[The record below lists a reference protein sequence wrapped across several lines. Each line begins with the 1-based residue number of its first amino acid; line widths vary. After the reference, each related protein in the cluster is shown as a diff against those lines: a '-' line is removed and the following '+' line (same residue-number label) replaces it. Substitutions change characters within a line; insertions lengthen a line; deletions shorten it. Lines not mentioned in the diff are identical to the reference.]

1 MTFLFATHDF
11 NLKERY
17 TLKNSQAKDLF
28 QLQTE
33 LIDMKVAMVVSKA
46 IDRAITQLSDL
57 LHNEIQGMRNE
68 MNVRFSSIEDRLLSI
83 DTHLSFIDH
92 RLVAVEAKLKNVTHT
107 EIRTRFLDYTCNATL
122 AIIGGAVMYAMI
134 SLPALIK

>member
-1 MTFLFATHDF
+1 M
-11 NLKERY
+11 
-17 TLKNSQAKDLF
+17 KNSQTKDLF

-33 LIDMKVAMVVSKA
+33 LIDMKVDMVVSRA

-68 MNVRFSSIEDRLLSI
+68 MHVRFSSIDDRLSSI
-83 DTHLSFIDH
+83 DTRLSFIEH
-92 RLVAVEAKLKNVTHT
+92 RLIAVDTRLAITNVIHAG
-107 EIRTRFLDYTCNATL
+107 IRTRFLDYACNVTL

>member
-17 TLKNSQAKDLF
+17 TLKNSQTKDLF

-68 MNVRFSSIEDRLLSI
+68 MNVRFSSIEDRL
-83 DTHLSFIDH
+83 SFIEH
-92 RLVAVEAKLKNVTHT
+92 RLIAVEARLTIKNETHAG
-107 EIRTRFLDYTCNATL
+107 IRTRFLDYTCNATL

-134 SLPALIK
+134 FLPTLIK